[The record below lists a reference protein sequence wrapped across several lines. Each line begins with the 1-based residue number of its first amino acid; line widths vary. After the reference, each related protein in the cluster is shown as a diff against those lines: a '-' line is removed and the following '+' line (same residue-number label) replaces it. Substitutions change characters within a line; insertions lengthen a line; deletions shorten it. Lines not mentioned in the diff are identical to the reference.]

1 MLDIKITNINYNIDD
16 DGNTRQIGTTFSG
29 YEGNESVNAN
39 IPVTEED
46 LEKDV
51 TFDDLTRKQI
61 EALGRK
67 KLAEITA
74 VKQIKQVAYE
84 IHSTQGRLFLCR
96 KKMMRCEIWEQDSTQ
111 QVHITAIYDLLN
123 LGVVCV
129 DASS

>member
-29 YEGNESVNAN
+29 YEGSESVNAN

-74 VKQIKQVAYE
+74 VK
-84 IHSTQGRLFLCR
+84 
-96 KKMMRCEIWEQDSTQ
+96 
-111 QVHITAIYDLLN
+111 
-123 LGVVCV
+123 
-129 DASS
+129 

>member
-61 EALGRK
+61 EELGRK

-74 VKQIKQVAYE
+74 VK
-84 IHSTQGRLFLCR
+84 
-96 KKMMRCEIWEQDSTQ
+96 
-111 QVHITAIYDLLN
+111 
-123 LGVVCV
+123 
-129 DASS
+129 

>member
-39 IPVTEED
+39 VPVTEED
-46 LEKDV
+46 LEKDT

-61 EALGRK
+61 EQIGRK

-74 VKQIKQVAYE
+74 VKQIKQVASE
-84 IHSTQGRLFLCR
+84 IHSTQGRLFLYR
-96 KKMMRCEIWEQDSTQ
+96 KKMMRCEIWEQNSTQ
-111 QVHITAIYDLLN
+111 QIHVAPIYDLLN

>member
-29 YEGNESVNAN
+29 YEGSESVNAN

-61 EALGRK
+61 ETIGRK

-74 VKQIKQVAYE
+74 VK
-84 IHSTQGRLFLCR
+84 
-96 KKMMRCEIWEQDSTQ
+96 
-111 QVHITAIYDLLN
+111 
-123 LGVVCV
+123 
-129 DASS
+129 

>member
-39 IPVTEED
+39 VPVTEED
-46 LEKDV
+46 LEKDT

-61 EALGRK
+61 EQIGRK

-74 VKQIKQVAYE
+74 VK
-84 IHSTQGRLFLCR
+84 
-96 KKMMRCEIWEQDSTQ
+96 
-111 QVHITAIYDLLN
+111 
-123 LGVVCV
+123 
-129 DASS
+129 

>member
-74 VKQIKQVAYE
+74 VK
-84 IHSTQGRLFLCR
+84 
-96 KKMMRCEIWEQDSTQ
+96 
-111 QVHITAIYDLLN
+111 
-123 LGVVCV
+123 
-129 DASS
+129 